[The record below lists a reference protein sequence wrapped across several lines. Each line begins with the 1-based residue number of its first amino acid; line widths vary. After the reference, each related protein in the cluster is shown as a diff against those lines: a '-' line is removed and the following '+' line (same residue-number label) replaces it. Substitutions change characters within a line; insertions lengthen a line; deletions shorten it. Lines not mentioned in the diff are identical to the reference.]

1 MTTNKDTSQSK
12 FLSEILQ
19 DILHNV
25 CLPVS
30 NVHSNKIV

>member
-1 MTTNKDTSQSK
+1 MTTKEDASQSK

-19 DILHNV
+19 DILYNV
-25 CLPVS
+25 YLPVS